1 VKELQKQ
8 LQTVKIFSDDVYME
22 FVRDKCAKTVR
33 KKGKLVHSQN
43 LLLDINREIRQ
54 LERGKNIL
62 VRRDRGRE
70 GIQHQQMKEGSKG
83 EYARGLRRTILKS
96 ELNAKNKITA
106 AGGSLVFPVFRYS
119 FVIRNWKL
127 EEMQTNRRENW
138 KGTNSV

>member
-1 VKELQKQ
+1 MKELQKQ

-119 FVIRNWKL
+119 FVTRNWKL